1 MNHQAADDASRH
13 ANRDKVIAPLK
24 KMAQEW
30 MEVPLLARTHGQS
43 ATPTRVGRE
52 LMVFVERLENQ
63 LVHLEN
69 YSYFGTHRT
78 RPHRTRTTAHDAG
91 MPRIYSHCSHFLS
104 SCISAKF
111 SGATGGL
118 NAHVA
123 AFPKIDWLAFADK
136 FVAGLGMKRLQ
147 AQIPLF
153 VCAVCR
159 VCVCACVRV
168 LCVC

>member
-1 MNHQAADDASRH
+1 MNHQADDVSRH
-13 ANRDKVIAPLK
+13 ANRDKVIAPLR

-69 YSYFGTHRT
+69 YSYFGT

-91 MPRIYSHCSHFLS
+91 MPRIYSHRSFSLHVFQPS
-104 SCISAKF
+104 S
-111 SGATGGL
+111 
-118 NAHVA
+118 
-123 AFPKIDWLAFADK
+123 
-136 FVAGLGMKRLQ
+136 
-147 AQIPLF
+147 
-153 VCAVCR
+153 AVR
-159 VCVCACVRV
+159 PVD
-168 LCVC
+168 